1 MSKQAMIKQIV
12 VGALICTLLACQ
24 SKDNV
29 LSEQVS
35 PGGLAYT
42 HINMPG
48 NSRITIQVAWP
59 ASRAYETNHNP
70 AVPRIATRLIFAG
83 GAKGYPAGKTIER
96 INDMNTQGDLWPEAD
111 YVFGVLHFSPEHS
124 AETIQI
130 ANAHI
135 LTPAFD
141 EKWFER
147 IKNQY
152 AEQMKE
158 ERAQSR
164 LQGFQT
170 FLWATFQD
178 TPLTE
183 SLSIPDESV
192 IEGVKH
198 SMVVEWAKT
207 AFKRNGV
214 VIAVA
219 GDITAAEAGGL
230 VDQLFEGV
238 PEGKATVAGTSVANY
253 SAQRIVFH
261 APESPTS
268 TLSVIGKL
276 PPASEGSYYQ
286 DRIIAHLLSG
296 GFESG
301 LSGAV
306 RTELRAAYGFGAEV
320 EGISQ
325 EHRIFVM
332 TGLVETAKLAQ
343 AEQSVRETYAQFR
356 ANPSFKQLS
365 AIKKRYE
372 TGLKED
378 LKDTGS
384 VAYDAM
390 ISKIYGMDSSRAL
403 TLLDEID
410 AITEESIKNRLNT
423 AFPKADELTVI
434 VDSPDA
440 KALPDA
446 CVITVAKDALDC

>member
-1 MSKQAMIKQIV
+1 MNIQAMIKQIV
-12 VGALICTLLACQ
+12 VGAFMCTLLACQ
-24 SKDNV
+24 PKDNV

-35 PGGLAYT
+35 PSGLAYT

-48 NSRITIQVAWP
+48 NTRITIQVAWP
-59 ASRAYETNHNP
+59 TSRAYETNHNP
-70 AVPRIATRLIFAG
+70 TVPLIATRLLLAG
-83 GAKGYPAGKTIER
+83 GAKDYPAGETIER
-96 INDMNTQGDLWPEAD
+96 ISDMNTQGELWAEAD

-124 AETIQI
+124 SESLTI

-158 ERAQSR
+158 ARAQSR
-164 LQGFQT
+164 LQGIKAFDWT
-170 FLWATFQD
+170 TFQD
-178 TPLTE
+178 TPFRE
-183 SLSIPDESV
+183 SVSIPDEGV
-192 IEGVKH
+192 IESVKH
-198 SMVVEWAKT
+198 TMVVEWAKT

-238 PEGKATVAGTSVANY
+238 PEGKATVAGTSAANY
-253 SAQRIVFH
+253 SAQRIVLH

-286 DRIIAHLLSG
+286 DRIIAVLLSG
-296 GFESG
+296 GFDN
-301 LSGAV
+301 AV
-306 RTELRAAYGFGAEV
+306 RTELRAAYAFGAEV
-320 EGISQ
+320 EEISQ
-325 EHRIFVM
+325 EHRIVVM

-343 AEQSVRETYAQFR
+343 AELSVRETYAQFR
-356 ANPSFKQLS
+356 ANPSFKQLP
-365 AIKKRYE
+365 AIKKQYE

-403 TLLDEID
+403 ALLDEID

>member
-1 MSKQAMIKQIV
+1 
-12 VGALICTLLACQ
+12 
-24 SKDNV
+24 
-29 LSEQVS
+29 
-35 PGGLAYT
+35 
-42 HINMPG
+42 MPG

-59 ASRAYETNHNP
+59 TSRAYEGNHNP
-70 AVPRIATRLIFAG
+70 AVPLIATRLLLAG
-83 GAKGYPAGKTIER
+83 GAKDYPAGETIER
-96 INDMNTQGDLWPEAD
+96 MSDMNTQGELWEERD

-124 AETIQI
+124 AESVKI

-147 IKNQY
+147 IKNEY

-158 ERAQSR
+158 AGSQSR
-164 LQGFQT
+164 VQGYQAFR
-170 FLWATFQD
+170 WATFQD
-178 TPLTE
+178 TPLRE
-183 SLSIPDESV
+183 ALSIPDEDV
-192 IEGVKH
+192 IDRVKH

-238 PEGKATVAGTSVANY
+238 PEGKATVAGTSAAKF

-286 DRIIAHLLSG
+286 DFIIANLLSG

-306 RTELRAAYGFGAEV
+306 RTDLRAAYTFGAQV
-320 EGISQ
+320 EAISH
-325 EHRIFVM
+325 EHRILVM
-332 TGLVETAKLAQ
+332 AGLVETTKLAQ
-343 AEQSVRETYAQFR
+343 AEQSVLEAYTQFR
-356 ANPSFKQLS
+356 ANPSLKGLS
-365 AIKKRYE
+365 AMKKRFK

-403 TLLDEID
+403 ALLDEID

-446 CVITVAKDALDC
+446 CVITVAKEALDC